1 MNDVDIYEMWTNE
14 KHKYDDKVVSI
25 VQPLGAP
32 RHDLQRLVQEIKDVV
47 YAYTGAISVTEA
59 IGALELAKM
68 EIHQEQSRA

>member
-1 MNDVDIYEMWTNE
+1 MNDVEIYEMWTGE
-14 KHKYDDKVVSI
+14 KHNTDDKVKSI
-25 VQPLGAP
+25 VSPLGAP

-68 EIHQEQSRA
+68 DIHREQS

>member
-1 MNDVDIYEMWTNE
+1 MTEVEIYEQWTGE
-14 KHKYDDKVVSI
+14 KHDTDSVKSI
-25 VQPLGAP
+25 VTPLGAP

-68 EIHQEQSRA
+68 DIHREQS